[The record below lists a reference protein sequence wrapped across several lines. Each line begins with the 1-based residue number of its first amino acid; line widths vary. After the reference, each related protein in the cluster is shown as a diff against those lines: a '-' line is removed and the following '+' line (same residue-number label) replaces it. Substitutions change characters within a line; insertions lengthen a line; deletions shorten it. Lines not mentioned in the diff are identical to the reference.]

1 MQYSNYMWV
10 GYGKQDNILEL
21 PYTNLWPQLVI
32 LRLYHFLSSNLPNKL
47 CSGIKLTLH

>member
-1 MQYSNYMWV
+1 MQYSNYMWA

-21 PYTNLWPQLVI
+21 PYTNLCPQVI